1 MFIWIG
7 AETFPRIKEYLFLIT
22 NHLPEYYD
30 RFVLFLDKT
39 FSSAELVQYKPA
51 IVNLKL
57 EIQRYLGQKVHIL
70 ASIVEGIASKRY
82 VITNFFSF
90 FIIMPISFFYFLRDW
105 SILSDFVCDA
115 VPSRQRSVL
124 IETSMII
131 RRTFGNFFRGQF
143 YVVAILSTYYVLS
156 LLAIGIDKCLFLG
169 VISGLSSFIPFIGA
183 LFSLFLVMLV
193 SLPMLTLVKIYII
206 LAIYTVGQFFEG
218 YMLTPRFVGKKTGLH
233 PLWILFSF
241 FAGIELLGVI
251 GVLVAIPL
259 AAVARN
265 LIGFAL
271 SRFRA
276 SQAYKQ

>member
-1 MFIWIG
+1 M
-7 AETFPRIKEYLFLIT
+7 ETFPRIKEYLFLIT

-30 RFVLFLDKT
+30 GLVLFLDRT
-39 FSSAELVQYKPA
+39 FSTAEFVQYKQA
-51 IVNLKL
+51 IANLKL
-57 EIQRYLGQKVHIL
+57 EIQQYLDQKGHIL
-70 ASIVEGIASKRY
+70 ASIVGGIASKRD

-105 SILSDFVCDA
+105 NMLSDFICSA
-115 VPSRQRSVL
+115 VPNRQRGVL
-124 IETSMII
+124 IETSKII
-131 RRTFGNFFRGQF
+131 RRTFGNFFHGQF
-143 YVVAILSTYYVLS
+143 YVVAILSAYYVLS
-156 LLAIGIDKCLFLG
+156 LLAIDVDKYLFLG

-183 LFSLFLVMLV
+183 LFSLFLVILI
-193 SLPMLTLVKIYII
+193 SLPTLTLVKVYII
-206 LAIYTVGQFFEG
+206 LGIYTVGQFFEG
-218 YMLTPRFVGKKTGLH
+218 YVLTPRFVGKKTGLH

-241 FAGIELLGVI
+241 FAGVELLGAI

-271 SRFRA
+271 SRFKS